1 VIGMN
6 KLSSKSIS
14 VAEQVSKWLGG
25 LTYGTLPIE
34 AKQQVSAILLDI
46 SGLCVAARNT
56 DYVQSVIAA
65 SNDEGTVT
73 AIGHARGFDAASA
86 SLINGT
92 AIHGEDYDDSFEEG
106 IVHAGAVVVPAVLA
120 ACERFS
126 RSGADAVL
134 GMAAGMEVMCRLSL
148 VPPTAIHRA
157 GFHPTAIL
165 GPFGAAAGTGIALGL
180 TSRQLT
186 AAFGI
191 AGSMAGGII
200 EYLAD
205 GSWTK
210 RMHAGWAA
218 QSGMRAALLA
228 KHGFQG
234 PRTVFEGKHGLFAG
248 FAPDATPDFKRLT
261 DDLGT
266 RWEIE
271 RIAFKPY
278 ACGTIC
284 QPFIDCAI
292 ELAQRNIQA
301 DDIVDILCEV
311 GEGSV
316 HRLWEPLSEKHR
328 PATSYAAKFSV
339 PYCLAVGFIDGDAGL
354 LQFTKERVADQ
365 DVINLASKVRY
376 RVDPEN
382 EYPRNFSGHLR
393 ATLHDGSIHEIR
405 KPHLRGGIHAP
416 LTQTDLI
423 SKFEANTAFGGWDKE
438 ISDQLRHFSENIGGQ
453 PGMEGLV
460 QFRR

>member
-1 VIGMN
+1 MD
-6 KLSSKSIS
+6 KLSSKTTS
-14 VAEQVSKWLGG
+14 VAGQVSRWLGD
-25 LTYGTLPIE
+25 LKYAALPP
-34 AKQQVSAILLDI
+34 AVKQQVTAVLLDV

-56 DYVQSVIAA
+56 DYVQSALAA
-65 SNDEGTVT
+65 SSDEGTIT

-86 SLINGT
+86 SLINGI
-92 AIHGEDYDDSFEEG
+92 AIHGEDFDDSFEEG
-106 IVHAGAVVVPAVLA
+106 IVHSGAVVIPAVLA
-120 ACERFS
+120 ACERFG

-134 GMAAGMEVMCRLSL
+134 GMAAGMEMMCRLSL
-148 VPPTAIHRA
+148 VVPTAIHRA

-165 GPFGAAAGTGIALGL
+165 GPFGAAAGAGIALGL
-180 TSRQLT
+180 TSPQFA

-210 RMHAGWAA
+210 RMHPGWAA

-228 KHGFQG
+228 KNGFTG

-248 FAPDATPDFKRLT
+248 FAPDATPDFNRLT
-261 DDLGT
+261 DDLGA

-292 ELAQRNIQA
+292 ELAQQNIQA

-328 PATSYAAKFSV
+328 PATPYAAKFSV

-354 LQFTKERVADQ
+354 LQFTKARIGDPE
-365 DVINLASKVRY
+365 VISLTSKIRY
-376 RVDPEN
+376 VVDPGN
-382 EYPRNFSGHLR
+382 EYPRNFTGHLK
-393 ATLHDGSIHEIR
+393 ATLLDGSIHEIR
-405 KPHLRGGIHAP
+405 KAHLRGGTKAP
-416 LTQTDLI
+416 LTPEDLI
-423 SKFEANTAFGGWDKE
+423 AKFKANTAFGGWDKE
-438 ISDQLRHFSENIGGQ
+438 MSDQLRNFCENIDRQ
-453 PGMEGLV
+453 PNLEGLAR
-460 QFRR
+460 FRR

>member
-1 VIGMN
+1 MIIMN
-6 KLSSKSIS
+6 QLSSITTPVS
-14 VAEQVSKWLGG
+14 ARLSKWLGD
-25 LTYGTLPIE
+25 LTNEALPTIV
-34 AKQQVSAILLDI
+34 KQQVTSVLLDVT
-46 SGLCVAARNT
+46 GLCVAARKT
-56 DYVQSVIAA
+56 DYVQSVLNAIG
-65 SNDEGTVT
+65 DEGIVT
-73 AIGHARGFDAASA
+73 AIGHAGGFDALSA
-86 SLINGT
+86 SLINGI
-92 AIHGEDYDDSFEEG
+92 AIHGEDFDDSFEEG
-106 IVHAGAVVVPAVLA
+106 IVHSGAVVVPALLA
-120 ACERFS
+120 VCERFN

-134 GMAAGMEVMCRLSL
+134 GIAAGMEVMCRLSL
-148 VPPTAIHRA
+148 VAPTAIHRA

-165 GPFGAAAGTGIALGL
+165 GPFGAAAGAGIALGL
-180 TSRQLT
+180 TDLQFA

-218 QSGMRAALLA
+218 QSGLRAALLA
-228 KHGFQG
+228 KQGFTG
-234 PRTVFEGKHGLFAG
+234 PATVFEGQHGLFAG

-261 DDLGT
+261 EDLGV

-284 QPFIDCAI
+284 QPYIDCAI
-292 ELAQRNIQA
+292 ELAQRGIQA
-301 DDIVDILCEV
+301 DAIVDILCEV

-328 PATSYAAKFSV
+328 PATPYAAKFSV

-354 LQFTKERVADQ
+354 LQFTQARISDP
-365 DVINLASKVRY
+365 DVISLTGKVRY
-376 RVDPEN
+376 VIDPEN
-382 EYPRNFSGHLR
+382 EYPRNFTGHLR
-393 ATLHDGSIHEIR
+393 ATLSDGSVHEIR
-405 KPHLRGGIHAP
+405 KPHLRGGTHAP
-416 LTQTDLI
+416 LTRADLAA
-423 SKFEANTAFGGWDKE
+423 KFKANTTFGGWDE
-438 ISDQLRHFSENIGGQ
+438 ALSDQLRDFCESMERQ
-453 PGMEGLV
+453 PDMKGLA